1 MDCIASVRS
10 VAAKKTF
17 AYLYN
22 TFIEKKHLTQCVF
35 SVYNIHMKRR
45 DLIKKLEA
53 AGFIFDR
60 HGGKHDVY
68 KRGSDEEQVPR
79 HTEINERLAKAI
91 IKKWGL

>member
-1 MDCIASVRS
+1 MSEVWQQKKHLLICIIHSS
-10 VAAKKTF
+10 
-17 AYLYN
+17 
-22 TFIEKKHLTQCVF
+22 EKKHLTQCVF